1 MDVEFKLHRAPRL
14 RPQEGENPDESYA
27 KTVDVTSQALND
39 LKSELPT
46 FVAQL
51 RTALEDVKDDGRS
64 HDLVS
69 LQDCQDKLAKLE
81 AALKDV
87 TPEHPIGNR
96 DAPER
101 AKPTFE
107 SLFESLSGAAA
118 ALDKVRQEIMDKG
131 KQMEPQAP
139 GWATKLLKKVGA
151 FLGLVVAACVFV
163 GVFVGV
169 SHLAIPLTA
178 AYALAGTAAT
188 LIAAAGIA
196 SQCSAASR
204 LTDYAARQVEYA
216 NRQRAYAE
224 YQMDNAEPLQARDAQ
239 LNSLRALMIRAER
252 DLTIANIQ
260 GLLTEKARQYFSAL
274 LTPCEVDSLGNPLA
288 AGERTGRGPKTVA
301 LGDGDGSDFR
311 VLLAAILSGHVSL
324 PAEEQAVLAK
334 CLQAEADCRRT
345 PDGLI
350 AFQKN
355 GDLHAALDRLAHQ
368 AVYRDGLDTLIF
380 IGDVCHD
387 RFSTNRDASRVI
399 REALHARGAVFLLGN
414 HDDYRSTAANDSEK
428 TPMFGDFAKNKETAK
443 VWHQHQKD
451 VFVRIYYSPDTGLLG
466 VHHGLRLA
474 PGPTI
479 QTPWGFV
486 KFTDNP
492 EVLVRAI
499 QNNDFL
505 PMPTA
510 ARDLT
515 LHQKIQL
522 LMSLS
527 EDDAE
532 RLNVDLNDMERTL
545 PACTAA
551 GWDEKAE
558 KEVKE
563 WLEDAERNLLG
574 GWTAVLERYHSDEH
588 KVFQLTNFRPT
599 IAQTRALAKALKNPD
614 RPVTFLKGH
623 HEYQESG
630 DQVISGNARAK
641 AVAFRPVA
649 YAILCGPAPP
659 PGAEN
664 PLAKRAGNP
673 WEALPRFPAEKLVR
687 ESSGKVAG

>member
-1 MDVEFKLHRAPRL
+1 M
-14 RPQEGENPDESYA
+14 
-27 KTVDVTSQALND
+27 TSQALND

-51 RTALEDVKDDGRS
+51 RTALKDVEDNGGS
-64 HDLVS
+64 HDLAS
-69 LQDCQDKLAKLE
+69 LQECQDKLAKLE
-81 AALKDV
+81 TALKDV
-87 TPEHPIGNR
+87 TPEHPIGSR
-96 DAPER
+96 VAPEQ

-107 SLFESLSGAAA
+107 SLFESLSDAAA

-131 KQMEPQAP
+131 KQMEPQAL

-151 FLGLVVAACVFV
+151 FLGLVAAAC
-163 GVFVGV
+163 VFVGV

-188 LIAAAGIA
+188 LLAAAGIA
-196 SQCSAASR
+196 SQWSAASR
-204 LTDYAARQVEYA
+204 LNDYAARQVEHA
-216 NRQRAYAE
+216 DHQTAYAE
-224 YQMDNAEPLQARDAQ
+224 YKRDNAEPLQARDAQ

-252 DLTIANIQ
+252 DLTIANIR
-260 GLLTEKARQYFSAL
+260 GRLTEKARDYFSAL

-288 AGERTGRGPKTVA
+288 AGQRIGLGPKTVA

-311 VLLAAILSGHVSL
+311 VLLAAILSGHVSP
-324 PAEEQAVLAK
+324 PAEEQALLAE
-334 CLQAEADCRRT
+334 CLQAEADCQRT
-345 PDGLI
+345 PAALI
-350 AFQKN
+350 AFQEN
-355 GDLHAALDRLAHQ
+355 NLLHAALDHLAHRV
-368 AVYRDGLDTLIF
+368 VYRDGLDTLIL

-399 REALHARGAVFLLGN
+399 REALRARGAVFLLGN

-428 TPMFGDFAKNKETAK
+428 TPMFGDFAKNKATAK
-443 VWHQHQKD
+443 VWFQHQKD

-474 PGPTI
+474 PGPSI

-486 KFTDNP
+486 EFTDDP

-499 QNNDFL
+499 QNNEFL
-505 PMPTA
+505 PMPAA

-527 EDDAE
+527 EDDADKN
-532 RLNVDLNDMERTL
+532 RLNVDLDDMQRAL

-551 GWDEKAE
+551 GWNKEAE

-563 WLEDAERNLLG
+563 WLKDAETKLRG

-641 AVAFRPVA
+641 TVAFRPVA
-649 YAILCGPAPP
+649 YAIRWGPAPQLA
-659 PGAEN
+659 AEN

-687 ESSGKVAG
+687 ETNEKVAG